1 MNQELQNAFERARE
15 ASRGRVIREA
25 APRHINKQAERE
37 KHGAPMRVIHPEIG
51 SVVVKARSPF
61 DAQCAAEEKLG
72 LPFLALRG
80 CEVWAS
86 DHDSTG

>member
-1 MNQELQNAFERARE
+1 MNQDLKTAFERARE
-15 ASRGRVIREA
+15 LSRGRVIREA

-61 DAQCAAEEKLG
+61 DAQCAAEEALG
-72 LPFLALRG
+72 LEFLALRG
-80 CEVWAS
+80 CEVRAIE
-86 DHDSTG
+86 